1 MVKGLQGAIIAAG
14 RGERLRNST
23 RDDIPKPLVKL
34 GGEAM
39 LSRQARA
46 LIAAGASSV
55 VAVINSET
63 ARVAGENEMALEIPP
78 SLRVVVRDTANSM
91 ETMLALGEVLEPGW
105 FIAAT
110 VDAVIPQAELA
121 RFVNESRRKI
131 EDCSE
136 KKLAGVLAVTRWRG
150 EARPLFADVTG
161 NGLILRLGDRQT
173 SMVTAGLYFLSTR
186 VFDCAA
192 DARRAGLDA
201 LRRFLALIIECGMQ
215 LDAIEIE
222 GSIDVDEA
230 SDLDAARIAIRK
242 IL

>member
-78 SLRVVVRDTANSM
+78 SLRLVVRDTANSM

-136 KKLAGVLAVTRWRG
+136 KQLAGVLAVTRWRG
-150 EARPLFADVTG
+150 EARPLFADVTE

-201 LRRFLALIIECGMQ
+201 LRRFLALIIERGMQ

>member
-39 LSRQARA
+39 VLRQGRA

-63 ARVAGENEMALEIPP
+63 ARVASENEMALENPP
-78 SLRVVVRDTANSM
+78 SIRFVVRDTANSM
-91 ETMLALGEVLEPGW
+91 ETMLALGDVLEPGW

-121 RFVNESRRKI
+121 RFVNESRKKI

-150 EARPLFADVTG
+150 EARPLFADVTE
-161 NGLILRLGDRQT
+161 NGLILRLGNGQT

-186 VFDCAA
+186 VFDYAA

-201 LRRFLALIIECGMQ
+201 LRRFLALIIERGMQ

-242 IL
+242 ML